1 MTMIMMM
8 MMMMMV
14 IIMIGDDD
22 TDRCGEEVG
31 HEWHTHHWSKR

>member
-1 MTMIMMM
+1 MMITHSDDDDD
-8 MMMMMV
+8 
-14 IIMIGDDD
+14 DDD

>member
-1 MTMIMMM
+1 MMM
-8 MMMMMV
+8 MMM
-14 IIMIGDDD
+14 ITHSDDDDDD